1 MEKALLQRFLL
12 IWKKPARKT
21 VIRMSCHSSSSLNN
35 NKLNPKNGKHL
46 TKALAGKANVGK
58 NVSFNQLAC
67 SNQFFSDWARK
78 KPLDVSIAVKTGFIA
93 YALGQA
99 VVSIIQVKQTK

>member
-21 VIRMSCHSSSSLNN
+21 VILMSCHSSLSLNN

-46 TKALAGKANVGK
+46 IKALTGKANVDK
-58 NVSFNQLAC
+58 KVSFNQLVC
-67 SNQFFSDWARK
+67 SNQFFSFWARK
-78 KPLDVSIAVKTGFIA
+78 NPLDGSIAVKTGSIA
-93 YALGQA
+93 YALDLA